1 MPVAVPTCPP
11 RRPRGRP
18 HGDEARTAI
27 LEAAYALLADGGLA
41 GFTIEGVAARS
52 GAAKTT
58 IYRWWPSRE
67 ALAVGA
73 FLAATG
79 PRIAFPRT
87 GSATNDIR
95 AQMRR
100 LASVYR
106 GKTGRVVR
114 DLIAA
119 GHGDP
124 SAAAA
129 FVEGYVRPRREAVRE
144 VLLRGIAA
152 GEFRI
157 GLDLEAT
164 IDALYGPVFYRLL
177 VGHGPLSQAWTERVA
192 EIVLDGCRVEG
203 GLDRASGGPAG
214 GAGSEENAPGR
225 LAADRG
231 EDGGVRCRALPA
243 STGSTTGRG
252 PASRPT

>member
-1 MPVAVPTCPP
+1 MSTATPICPP

-18 HGDEARTAI
+18 RGDEARIAI
-27 LEAAYALLADGGLA
+27 LEAAYALLEEGGLA

-67 ALAVGA
+67 ALAVAA
-73 FLAATG
+73 FLAAAG

-87 GSATNDIR
+87 SSAADDIR

-100 LASVYR
+100 LAVVYR

-124 SAAAA
+124 GAAAA

-144 VLLRGIAA
+144 VLQRGIEA
-152 GEFRI
+152 GEFRA
-157 GLDLEAT
+157 GLDLEGA

-177 VGHGPLSQAWTERVA
+177 VGHGPLTQAWTERVA
-192 EIVLDGCRVEG
+192 EIVLDGCRAEG
-203 GLDRASGGPAG
+203 TIDQAFTGSA
-214 GAGSEENAPGR
+214 GAGSKGNAP
-225 LAADRG
+225 
-231 EDGGVRCRALPA
+231 
-243 STGSTTGRG
+243 
-252 PASRPT
+252 

>member
-1 MPVAVPTCPP
+1 MSIAAPTCPP

-18 HGDEARTAI
+18 RGDEARVAV
-27 LEAAYALLADGGLA
+27 LEAAYAPLEEGGLA

-67 ALAVGA
+67 ALAVAA

-87 GSATNDIR
+87 GSAADDIR

-124 SAAAA
+124 GAAAA

-144 VLLRGIAA
+144 VLLRGIEA
-152 GEFRI
+152 GEFRA
-157 GLDLEAT
+157 GLDLEAA

-177 VGHGPLSQAWTERVA
+177 VGHGALGQAWTERVA
-192 EIVLDGCRVEG
+192 EIVLDGCRA
-203 GLDRASGGPAG
+203 D
-214 GAGSEENAPGR
+214 GAGSEERVSGGR
-225 LAADRG
+225 RAADG
-231 EDGGVRCRALPA
+231 GGNGGVRRHAPLA
-243 STGSTTGRG
+243 SAEPTMGRG
-252 PASRPT
+252 PPSRPRSGPVRP

>member
-1 MPVAVPTCPP
+1 MSISAPACPP

-18 HGDEARTAI
+18 RGDEARVAV
-27 LEAAYALLADGGLA
+27 LEAAYALLEEGGLA

-67 ALAVGA
+67 ALAVAA

-79 PRIAFPRT
+79 PRVAFPRT
-87 GSATNDIR
+87 GSVADDIR

-119 GHGDP
+119 GHGDAG
-124 SAAAA
+124 AAAA
-129 FVEGYVRPRREAVRE
+129 FVEGYIMPRREVVRE
-144 VLLRGIAA
+144 VLLRGIKA
-152 GEFRI
+152 GEFRA

-177 VGHGPLSQAWTERVA
+177 VGHGALDQAWTERVA
-192 EIVLDGCRVEG
+192 EIVLNGCRVDG
-203 GLDRASGGPAG
+203 APGRASVGPA
-214 GAGSEENAPGR
+214 GAGSEGKAS
-225 LAADRG
+225 
-231 EDGGVRCRALPA
+231 GGHCQVVLKARAQ
-243 STGSTTGRG
+243 
-252 PASRPT
+252 

>member
-1 MPVAVPTCPP
+1 MPISAPACPP

-18 HGDEARTAI
+18 RGDDARIAV
-27 LEAAYALLADGGLA
+27 LEAAYALLEEGGLT
-41 GFTIEGVAARS
+41 GVTVEGGAARA

-58 IYRWWPSRE
+58 IDRWWPSRE
-67 ALAVGA
+67 ALAVAA

-87 GSATNDIR
+87 GSVADDIR

-129 FVEGYVRPRREAVRE
+129 FVEGYIMPRR
-144 VLLRGIAA
+144 
-152 GEFRI
+152 
-157 GLDLEAT
+157 
-164 IDALYGPVFYRLL
+164 
-177 VGHGPLSQAWTERVA
+177 
-192 EIVLDGCRVEG
+192 
-203 GLDRASGGPAG
+203 
-214 GAGSEENAPGR
+214 SEEHTSE
-225 LAADRG
+225 LQ
-231 EDGGVRCRALPA
+231 
-243 STGSTTGRG
+243 
-252 PASRPT
+252 SRQY